1 MQNDE
6 VVKDIDIAIRL
17 ESASECSCDPEVG
30 WFCER
35 CFVISTLVKSRSL
48 LTQRALDE
56 APRGCEHK
64 NMLSSEPHG
73 YLYCPDCGLRQ

>member
-6 VVKDIDIAIRL
+6 VVRDIDIAIEL

-35 CFVISTLVKSRSL
+35 CFVISTLEKARSL
-48 LTQRALDE
+48 LTPRALD
-56 APRGCEHK
+56 GLTVCE
-64 NMLSSEPHG
+64 N
-73 YLYCPDCGLRQ
+73 CGGWLKGGECENCNSPLAARQ